1 MDKQQMWNLTI
12 GYEPAQ
18 HRKHF
23 RYVFHLHWVA
33 MVCTKD
39 GEAEAFQEL
48 RSVLDFFQRIEDQGW
63 YIVWTVHS
71 VIDPSCTP
79 EHHQLQIDLLQTLA
93 DRADVIHLLCAHTI
107 PLTSTLINPD
117 HDQRHDQRH
126 ETDINIVNLC
136 FAAPYYVI
144 PPEKVITVP
153 QGSYVGL
160 YSDVNLTQP
169 LARRTLSL
177 HTPFASDNDDLVL
190 LYIGSIKRHRG
201 LAQLVQAF
209 NAVTSGTLPIVLCPD
224 FLA

>member
-1 MDKQQMWNLTI
+1 VSRGTGFFPNRTASDPFQGGLYARAEEYGLELMDKQQMWNLTI

-107 PLTSTLINPD
+107 PLTGTLINPD
-117 HDQRHDQRH
+117 HDTTNDMKQ
-126 ETDINIVNLC
+126 I
-136 FAAPYYVI
+136 
-144 PPEKVITVP
+144 
-153 QGSYVGL
+153 
-160 YSDVNLTQP
+160 LT
-169 LARRTLSL
+169 
-177 HTPFASDNDDLVL
+177 
-190 LYIGSIKRHRG
+190 
-201 LAQLVQAF
+201 
-209 NAVTSGTLPIVLCPD
+209 
-224 FLA
+224 